1 MSLWD
6 KLRRTPVRDVLKEA
20 ARVARTGTRFEPR
33 FLRGRALGVYSVS
46 FWLTRRCNLKC
57 DMCWVERS
65 ARAEGE
71 KYLRSADE
79 LTLDEL
85 CRVVDDVRRYRPR
98 IGITGGEPFVR
109 PDAVDFIA
117 HVKSRG
123 LRCGVNTNGLFL
135 VRNAAALVEVGLD
148 NVMVSLDGPADV
160 HDKMRGVAGSWERA
174 YAGLRAI
181 LEERADAGTRKPY
194 VKVTATITEDNYD
207 RLAETAELLSEL
219 PLDELTF
226 QHVWFTTPSIAA
238 AQKHQFE
245 RLFGQG
251 TTYLQGFVYDPSGID
266 LLKLERETEAIK
278 KTRHP
283 FPVNFYPILSPEE
296 LRPYY
301 LEPARPLRPRC
312 FSRWL
317 RVDVMPDGTATPC
330 LGLEVGNV
338 REAPFG
344 EIWNNELFRE
354 FRRYVARRGTFP
366 GCARCCGLYSD

>member
-1 MSLWD
+1 MNLWD
-6 KLRRTPVRDVLKEA
+6 KLRRTPPRDVLKEA
-20 ARVARTGTRFEPR
+20 GRVVRTRTRLEPR

-46 FWLTRRCNLKC
+46 FWVTRRCNLKC
-57 DMCWVERS
+57 DMCWVDRS

-71 KYLRSADE
+71 EYLRSADE

-85 CRVVDDVRRYRPR
+85 RKVVDDVRRYRPR

-109 PDAVDFIA
+109 SDAVDFIA
-117 HVKSRG
+117 YVKGLG
-123 LRCGVNTNGLFL
+123 LRCGVNTNGVFL
-135 VRNAAALVEVGLD
+135 ARDAAALVEVGLD

-160 HDKMRGVAGSWERA
+160 HDRMRGVAGSWERA
-174 YAGLRAI
+174 YKGLRTL
-181 LEERADAGTRKPY
+181 LEKRADAGKRKPY
-194 VKVTATITEDNYD
+194 VKITTTITEDNYD
-207 RLAETAELLSEL
+207 RLAETAALLSDL

-238 AQKHQFE
+238 AQRHQFE
-245 RLFGQG
+245 RLFGQE
-251 TTYLQGFVYDPSGID
+251 TTYLQGFVYDPLGID
-266 LLKLERETEAIK
+266 LLKLKREMEAIK
-278 KTRHP
+278 RTPYP
-283 FPVNFYPILSPEE
+283 FPINFYPNLSPEE
-296 LRPYY
+296 LRSYY

-317 RVDVMPDGTATPC
+317 RVDVMPDGTVTPC

-338 REAPFG
+338 REKSFG

-366 GCARCCGLYSD
+366 GCARGCGLYSD

>member
-1 MSLWD
+1 MDFWG
-6 KLRRTPVRDVLKEA
+6 KIKRTSPRDVLKEA
-20 ARVARTGTRFEPR
+20 ARIVRTKTRFEPR
-33 FLRGRALGVYSVS
+33 FLRGRAFGVYSVS

-71 KYLRSADE
+71 EYLRSGDE

-85 CRVVDDVRRYRPR
+85 REVVDDVGRYRSR

-117 HVKSRG
+117 HVKGRA
-123 LRCGVNTNGLFL
+123 LRCGVNTNGMFL
-135 VRNAAALVEVGLD
+135 ARDAAALVDVGLD

-160 HDKMRGVAGSWERA
+160 HDEIRGVPGSWERA
-174 YAGLRAI
+174 YEGLCALLERRA
-181 LEERADAGTRKPY
+181 EAGTRKPY
-194 VKVTATITEDNYD
+194 VKVTTTITGDNYD
-207 RLAETAELLSEL
+207 RLDETAALLSEL

-226 QHVWFTTPSIAA
+226 QHVWFTVPSIAA
-238 AQKHQFE
+238 AQRYQFE
-245 RLFGQG
+245 RLFGQD
-251 TTYLQGFVYDPSGID
+251 TTYLQGFVYDPSGINLD
-266 LLKLERETEAIK
+266 KLEGEMKAIERTEY
-278 KTRHP
+278 P
-283 FPVNFYPILSPEE
+283 FPVNFYPDLLPDE

-301 LEPARPLRPRC
+301 VEPARPLRPRC

-317 RVDVMPDGTATPC
+317 RVDIMPDGTVTPC

-338 REAPFG
+338 REKPFG
-344 EIWNNELFRE
+344 EIWNGELFRE

>member
-1 MSLWD
+1 MPPLLPRFMSLLG
-6 KLRRTPVRDVLKEA
+6 KLRRTSPRDVLKEA
-20 ARVARTGTRFEPR
+20 GRVVRTRTRFEPR

-71 KYLRSADE
+71 EYLRSTNE

-85 CRVVDDVRRYRPR
+85 RKVVDDVRRYRPR

-117 HVKSRG
+117 YVMSSG
-123 LRCGVNTNGLFL
+123 LRCGVNTNGMFL
-135 VRNAAALVEVGLD
+135 SRDAAELVGAGLD

-160 HDKMRGVAGSWERA
+160 HDRIRGVAGSWGRA
-174 YAGLRAI
+174 YEGLRVLLDA
-181 LEERADAGTRKPY
+181 RVNAGTRKRY
-194 VKVTATITEDNYD
+194 VKVTTTITDDNCD
-207 RLAETAELLSEL
+207 RIADTAELLSKL

-238 AQKHQFE
+238 AQRHQFKN
-245 RLFGQG
+245 LFGQD
-251 TTYLQGFVYDPSGID
+251 TTYLQGFVYYPSGID
-266 LLKLERETEAIK
+266 LDKLEDEMQAIEQTEYQ
-278 KTRHP
+278 
-283 FPVNFYPILSPEE
+283 FPVNFYPRLSPGE
-296 LRPYY
+296 LRAYY
-301 LEPARPLRPRC
+301 LEPARPLRSRC

-317 RVDVMPDGTATPC
+317 RVDIMPDGTVTPC

-338 REAPFG
+338 REKPFG
-344 EIWNNELFRE
+344 EIWNGELFQ
-354 FRRYVARRGTFP
+354 
-366 GCARCCGLYSD
+366 

>member
-1 MSLWD
+1 MRLWD

-20 ARVARTGTRFEPR
+20 ARVVRTRTRFEPR
-33 FLRGRALGVYSVS
+33 LLRGRALGVYSVS

-57 DMCWVERS
+57 DMCWVDRS

-71 KYLRSADE
+71 EYLRSADE

-85 CRVVDDVRRYRPR
+85 RKVVDDVGRYRPR

-109 PDAVDFIA
+109 VDAVDFIA
-117 HVKSRG
+117 HVKNRG
-123 LRCGVNTNGLFL
+123 LRCGVNTNGMFL
-135 VRNAAALVEVGLD
+135 ARDAASLVDVGLD

-160 HDKMRGVAGSWERA
+160 HDRIRGVAGSWERA
-174 YAGLRAI
+174 YEGVRIL

-194 VKVTATITEDNYD
+194 VKVTTTITEDNYD
-207 RLAETAELLSEL
+207 RLAETAALLSDL
-219 PLDELTF
+219 PLNELTF

-238 AQKHQFE
+238 AQRHQFE
-245 RLFGQG
+245 RLFGQD

-266 LLKLERETEAIK
+266 LDKLEDEMRAIG
-278 KTRHP
+278 RAEYP
-283 FPVNFYPILSPEE
+283 FPVNFYPNLSPEE

-301 LEPARPLRPRC
+301 LEPARPLQPRC

-317 RVDVMPDGTATPC
+317 RVDVMPEGTVTPC

-338 REAPFG
+338 REKSFG
-344 EIWNNELFRE
+344 EIWNGELFRE

>member
-1 MSLWD
+1 
-6 KLRRTPVRDVLKEA
+6 
-20 ARVARTGTRFEPR
+20 
-33 FLRGRALGVYSVS
+33 
-46 FWLTRRCNLKC
+46 
-57 DMCWVERS
+57 MCWVERS

-71 KYLRSADE
+71 EYLRSGDE

-85 CRVVDDVRRYRPR
+85 RKVVDDVGRYRPR

-117 HVKSRG
+117 HVNGRG
-123 LRCGVNTNGLFL
+123 LRCGVNTNGMFL
-135 VRNAAALVEVGLD
+135 ARDAAELVDVGLD
-148 NVMVSLDGPADV
+148 NVMVSLDGPIDV
-160 HDKMRGVAGSWERA
+160 HDRIRGVPGSWERV
-174 YAGLRAI
+174 YEGSRAL
-181 LEERADAGTRKPY
+181 LERRAEAGTRKPY
-194 VKVTATITEDNYD
+194 VRVTTTITGDNYD
-207 RLAETAELLSEL
+207 RLAETAAVLSEL

-238 AQKHQFE
+238 AQRYQFE
-245 RLFGQG
+245 RLFGQD

-266 LLKLERETEAIK
+266 LYKLESEMKAIER
-278 KTRHP
+278 TRHP
-283 FPVNFYPILSPEE
+283 FPVNFYPDLTRDE
-296 LRPYY
+296 LRRYY

-317 RVDVMPDGTATPC
+317 RVDVMPDGTVTPC

-338 REAPFG
+338 RENPFS
-344 EIWNNELFRE
+344 EIWNNGLFRE

>member
-1 MSLWD
+1 MGLWD
-6 KLRRTPVRDVLKEA
+6 KLRRTPARDVLKEA
-20 ARVARTGTRFEPR
+20 ARVVRTRTRLEPR
-33 FLRGRALGVYSVS
+33 FLRGRAFGVYSVS

-71 KYLRSADE
+71 EYVRSADE

-85 CRVVDDVRRYRPR
+85 RRVVNDVRRYRPR

-117 HVKSRG
+117 HVKSLG
-123 LRCGVNTNGLFL
+123 LRCGVNTNGAFL
-135 VRNAAALVEVGLD
+135 ARDAAALVDVGLD
-148 NVMVSLDGPADV
+148 NVMVSLDGPAGV
-160 HDKMRGVAGSWERA
+160 HDAIRGVPGSWDRA
-174 YAGLRAI
+174 HDGLRTL
-181 LEERADAGTRKPY
+181 LEERAGAGIRKPY
-194 VKVTATITEDNYD
+194 VKVTTTITGDNCD
-207 RLAETAELLSEL
+207 LLAETAALLSDL

-226 QHVWFTTPSIAA
+226 QHVWFTMPSIAA
-238 AQKHQFE
+238 AQRHQFK
-245 RLFGQG
+245 RLFGQD

-266 LLKLERETEAIK
+266 LLKLEREMETIK
-278 KTRHP
+278 RTRYP
-283 FPVNFYPILSPEE
+283 FPVSFYPDLSSGE

-317 RVDVMPDGTATPC
+317 RVDVMPDGAVTPC

-338 REAPFG
+338 REKPFS
-344 EIWNNELFRE
+344 EIWNGELFRE